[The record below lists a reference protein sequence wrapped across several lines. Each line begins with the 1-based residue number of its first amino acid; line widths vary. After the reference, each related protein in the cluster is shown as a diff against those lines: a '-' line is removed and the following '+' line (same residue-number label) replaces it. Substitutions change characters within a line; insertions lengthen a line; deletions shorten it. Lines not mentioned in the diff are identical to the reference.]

1 MKNITNNQNNI
12 IREKI
17 INFLETIEIGAS
29 STDIAKEIQHNR
41 LTISKYLEVLAAQ
54 NIVTQHEFG
63 QSKLWKIADEHK
75 KPNILVV
82 DDEPHV
88 VNLIKLSLASG
99 KFNVFEAYS
108 GNEALNILKK
118 NKMDLIVLDLMM
130 PGMNGYDVCKTVKE
144 NPLTSHIHVIILSAK
159 GEIRD
164 KIDGIDVGAD
174 DYITKP
180 FDPLELEARINLNL
194 NHPSNKDKHP
204 ITKLPSNSLII
215 DYLKKSINDNNNH
228 NDFSIHSFK
237 ILGLEKFALEKG
249 YKKHNELLVLF
260 NRLVENHLFGKNYFM
275 GHTLKNNFV
284 LVGNVKNIE
293 EDIKKGFEKMLPYID
308 PNFKGLKLDVNMLSY
323 KDISSKNMMPN
334 QVFETI
340 CD

>member
-1 MKNITNNQNNI
+1 VNNITNNQNNN

-17 INFLETIEIGAS
+17 VDFLKTVEIGAS
-29 STDIAKEIQHNR
+29 STDIAKQIQHNR
-41 LTISKYLEVLAAQ
+41 LTVSKYLEVLAAQ
-54 NIVTQHEFG
+54 NMVTQQEFG

-99 KFNVFEAYS
+99 EFNVFEAYS
-108 GNEALNILKK
+108 GREALNILKK
-118 NKMDLIVLDLMM
+118 NQMDLIVLDLMM
-130 PGMNGYDVCKTVKE
+130 PGMTGYDVCKAVKE
-144 NPLTSHIHVIILSAK
+144 NPLTSHIHIIILSAK
-159 GEIRD
+159 GEIKD

-174 DYITKP
+174 DYIMKP

-194 NHPSNKDKHP
+194 KHSSHKDKHP
-204 ITKLPSNSLII
+204 ITKLPSKSMIVDHIN
-215 DYLKKSINDNNNH
+215 KSITSN
-228 NDFSIHSFK
+228 NDFNIYGFK

-260 NRLVENHLFGKNYFM
+260 KRLVENNLIEKEYFM

-284 LVGNVKNIE
+284 LVGGIKDIDE
-293 EDIKKGFEKMLPYID
+293 EIKEGFEKMLPYID
-308 PNFKGLKLDVNMLSY
+308 PNFKSLKLDVNMLSM
-323 KDISSKNMMPN
+323 KDISSNN
-334 QVFETI
+334 LNSSQIIDQI
-340 CD
+340 CN